1 MDAILRWIEAG
12 RVQWGW
18 DWRGDLSEGRARVVE
33 EQSEELQSRED
44 WEQMVVWFESILWGF
59 GYRDDADS
67 WWVDSVVER
76 EVE

>member
-1 MDAILRWIEAG
+1 MK
-12 RVQWGW
+12 QNFY
-18 DWRGDLSEGRARVVE
+18 SVE